1 MVQPT
6 AQGQNTTVNETDLKF
21 DDPGKLEMTKLPTE
35 KDIEQELGLVET
47 KKDGTDPVLDARADK
62 LLDQLLSTDL
72 DEVKKK
78 RYINELGMKH
88 QVNMA
93 QHSKIL
99 DQSIKVLSASTDGGP
114 VAKNLLDLRNQVE
127 ELNPNGLDFSSP
139 SGAVA
144 KLFRRFLGKANPV
157 SRYFEKYESAGFVI
171 NDIMANLGA
180 GRDGLIDDNQ
190 TLELDK
196 KLMRDTLK
204 GLTHA
209 IELGNALY
217 KKMEIKL
224 KADYEPNT
232 DEYRF
237 IQEEMLFPL
246 NQRII
251 DLQTTLA
258 VNQQGVISFD
268 LLIRNNNELING
280 VNRTITITTSALR
293 VAVTTRLALEKQ
305 RKVLEAKKKIDQ
317 TTNDLIEGN
326 AKLIQTQGVEIQK
339 MATESTLNV
348 DQLSNAFESLNQAMD
363 EISTYR
369 RDSLPA
375 MRDTVNRFK
384 TLTDKA
390 STTINKMERGAK
402 LQDNVILDVTDY
414 EVLN

>member
-1 MVQPT
+1 
-6 AQGQNTTVNETDLKF
+6 
-21 DDPGKLEMTKLPTE
+21 
-35 KDIEQELGLVET
+35 
-47 KKDGTDPVLDARADK
+47 
-62 LLDQLLSTDL
+62 
-72 DEVKKK
+72 
-78 RYINELGMKH
+78 
-88 QVNMA
+88 
-93 QHSKIL
+93 
-99 DQSIKVLSASTDGGP
+99 
-114 VAKNLLDLRNQVE
+114 
-127 ELNPNGLDFSSP
+127 
-139 SGAVA
+139 
-144 KLFRRFLGKANPV
+144 
-157 SRYFEKYESAGFVI
+157 
-171 NDIMANLGA
+171 MANLGA

-224 KADYEPNT
+224 KADYESNT